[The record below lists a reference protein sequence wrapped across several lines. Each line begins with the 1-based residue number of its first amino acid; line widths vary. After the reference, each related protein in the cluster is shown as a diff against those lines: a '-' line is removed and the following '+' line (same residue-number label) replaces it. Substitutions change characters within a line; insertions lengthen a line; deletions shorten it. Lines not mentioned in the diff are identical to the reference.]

1 MEINNHISSSKLD
14 IPFLVMG
21 LLFVAMAL
29 AEYLFPEGSG
39 GTRLAIK
46 ILSGVQIVFAL
57 IIAFFTRRSAIFSRW
72 IPVSFFVLFL
82 WLCISGI
89 IHSDNLRDTLYL
101 CVIFFYWYSLF
112 LFFYT
117 RSRIHPDRLQV
128 FLIFSVSSLLIWIP
142 ALINSTEVIMASS
155 DLPKGQFRQ
164 NYIGYYIVALF
175 PYVLMLKKRSL
186 KIIAIALI
194 SFGSLYSL
202 KRGAV
207 LALVLM
213 GLGSSFF
220 YVTVVS
226 SIRKRGRK
234 VIALFFLWGIVIV
247 VGGLFA
253 YANPEAVKRR
263 LNENTNRGPVYGRI
277 LDVIQKSE
285 FYELVIG
292 HGDQKAHS
300 KIGDFTHNDW
310 LMLIFDYGI
319 ISVILMINIYVSLVW
334 LLWKLC
340 KLKSPLSLPLVSAFI
355 LMTCVQQYSMG
366 LQLKTF
372 GFITGSIGLV
382 VGSFY
387 AEYSSQSKVICGR
400 KINV

>member
-1 MEINNHISSSKLD
+1 MSAITSLPQEMPLSFWRRLD
-14 IPFLVMG
+14 IPFAVMG
-21 LLFVAMAL
+21 LFFVAMAA
-29 AEYLFPEGSG
+29 AEYLFPEGG
-39 GTRLAIK
+39 GGGRLAVR
-46 ILSGVQIVFAL
+46 ILCGTQVAYAL
-57 IIAFFTRRSAIFSRW
+57 IVVFFTRGSLIFSGW
-72 IPVSFFVLFL
+72 VPISFLLLCL
-82 WLCISGI
+82 WLCFSGI
-89 IHSDNLRDTLYL
+89 ILTKNLTNTLYL

-112 LFFYT
+112 LFLYI
-117 RSRIHPDRLQV
+117 RSRIHSEQLQV
-128 FLIFSVSSLLIWIP
+128 FLFLSVSSLFIWVP
-142 ALINSTEVIMASS
+142 ALINSTAIIMVTS
-155 DLPKGQFRQ
+155 DLPTDQFRQ

-175 PYVLMLKKRSL
+175 PYVLMLRKNSL

-194 SFGSLYSL
+194 SYGALYSL

-207 LALVLM
+207 LSLVLM
-213 GLGSSFF
+213 GLGSSFL

-226 SIRKRGRK
+226 SMTKRGRK
-234 VIALFFLWGIVIV
+234 AIALILLWGIAIV
-247 VGGLFA
+247 VGGLFV

-263 LNENTNRGPVYGRI
+263 LNQGTNRGPVYERV

-292 HGDQKAHS
+292 HGDRQAHAS
-300 KIGDFTHNDW
+300 ISDFTHNDW
-310 LMLIFDYGI
+310 LMLIYDYGI
-319 ISVILMINIYVSLVW
+319 ISVILMINVYISLMG

-340 KLKSPLSLPLVSAFI
+340 KLKSPLSLPLVSALI

-387 AEYSSQSKVICGR
+387 AEYSSQSKET
-400 KINV
+400 